1 MENYL
6 ILDYSEIDKVNFNE
20 IGETSIET
28 VRLTNDGLKT
38 FIKWNGEQPV
48 FVNDLISKSQVYT
61 HSEMLGI
68 LDLPEWSTVISGTT
82 F

>member
-1 MENYL
+1 M
-6 ILDYSEIDKVNFNE
+6 DYSEIDKVNFNE

-38 FIKWNGEQPV
+38 FIKWDGEQPV

-61 HSEMLGI
+61 HSEMLSI
-68 LDLPEWSTVISGTT
+68 LDLPEWSTVISGITI
-82 F
+82 